1 MFFLFMVHGD
11 TTTNMREKFGGLEK
25 VGARMNLV
33 KSYAGAGLFHLFSG
47 AVRNEH
53 QYLMDTTLD

>member
-1 MFFLFMVHGD
+1 MVHGD

-33 KSYAGAGLFHLFSG
+33 KSYAWRGSFSSFFWRG
-47 AVRNEH
+47 EK
-53 QYLMDTTLD
+53 